1 MKKSKVPDGDWYKA
15 DNVNE
20 ISSPALLVY
29 PERIEYNIRKMVE
42 IAGDADRLRPHVKT
56 HKMPEVIKLQ
66 IKHGISKFKCSTIS
80 EAEMSAKSGAKDIL
94 LAMQPAGPAIERFF
108 RLKLKFPN
116 TKFSC
121 ITDTEEIISQIA
133 DAAVKHGLET
143 SLWIDI
149 NNGMNRTGIAPDEKA
164 ASLYELI
171 NSMPMLRADG
181 LHVYDGHIRDR
192 EFSIRKQVSDK
203 GFIPVNQ
210 LAEKLRKSNPNKV
223 SIVAGGS
230 PTFRVHVLREDV
242 ECSPGTVLLWDYGY
256 GSSLPDMDF
265 LYAAVLLTRVVSKP
279 ADGLICLDLGHKSLA
294 SEMPHPRIKFFNI
307 DDYTVVNHSEEH
319 MVIKMPEADR
329 MKTGDILY
337 GIPWHICPTVDRH
350 DFVTVIENNHATGR
364 WDVEA
369 RKRLISI

>member
-1 MKKSKVPDGDWYKA
+1 MEKNTGPASQWYKA
-15 DNVNE
+15 DNVAE

-29 PERIEYNIRKMVE
+29 PDRIGNNIRKMLE

-56 HKMPEVIKLQ
+56 HKMQEVIKLQ
-66 IKHGISKFKCSTIS
+66 IGHGISKFKCSTIS

-94 LAMQPAGPAIERFF
+94 LAMQPVGPAIERFF
-108 RLKLKFPN
+108 RLKLGFPG

-121 ITDTEEIISQIA
+121 ITDTEEIIRQLS
-133 DAAVKHGLET
+133 DAAVKHDLET

-149 NNGMNRTGIAPDEKA
+149 NNGMNRTGLAPDNKA
-164 ASLYELI
+164 ASLYEMI
-171 NSMPMLRADG
+171 NSLPMLKAEG

-192 EFSIRKQVSDK
+192 KFSVRKQMSDD
-203 GFIPVNQ
+203 GFIPVAR
-210 LAEKLRKSNPNKV
+210 LAERLRKSYRHLVK
-223 SIVAGGS
+223 IVAGGS
-230 PTFRVHVLREDV
+230 PTFMVHAEREGV

-265 LYAAVLLTRVVSKP
+265 LHAAVLMTRVVSKP
-279 ADGLICLDLGHKSLA
+279 ANGLICLDLGHKALA

-319 MVIKMPEADR
+319 LVIKTPEADR
-329 MKTGDILY
+329 IKTGEVFY

-364 WDVEA
+364 WGVEA